1 MEMTGE
7 FRIPAPRDRVWQA
20 LNDPETLKRAIPG
33 CQTIEKVTDTEFT
46 AKVVAKVGPVRATFG
61 GKVNLTDLDP
71 PKAYTISG
79 EGNGGVA
86 GFAKGS
92 AKVNLDEESD
102 DATRLRYEVQA
113 HVGGKLAQ
121 IGSRLID
128 ATSRKMA
135 DEFFGNF
142 VTAISE
148 PTEGK
153 GNGAAETTKPS
164 PAPAEIETSESAP
177 HASQVEPGAAEPQST
192 EPQAAPTESA
202 PSPRLSPA
210 VWVTALTALVAGML
224 YFFTRKNE
232 DR

>member
-7 FRIPAPRDRVWQA
+7 FRIPAPRERVWQA

-153 GNGAAETTKPS
+153 GDGTAETTKPS
-164 PAPAEIETSESAP
+164 PAPAEIETSKSTP
-177 HASQVEPGAAEPQST
+177 RASQVEPGAAEPQST